1 MAGRAAFPRKSQG
14 SCWNSRSPPPK
25 AERCLLKRAALLASH
40 CFPLCRLTRKGDC
53 LQGPDL
59 TPAQRH
65 GNRPQAPCRKDF
77 GILAFSGRARRH
89 SGKSPEG
96 MPRGTGQPCPRPQ
109 GQHKEWGAGARDDGS
124 RLYRSPVI
132 RGQTLDDKTAERER
146 DVRAEETGQGHAV
159 ARTGNRGAKGGND

>member
-1 MAGRAAFPRKSQG
+1 MCLFSFPPSQISGYNHPSLPTGTTKTCPVCPLLGNCIEKTCPPAQDSCLLSQLQLGGGWAGRGGGWGRVAGRAAFPRKSRG

-25 AERCLLKRAALLASH
+25 AERRLLKPTALLASH

-53 LQGPDL
+53 TQGPDP

-65 GNRPQAPCRKDF
+65 GNRPQAPCGKDF

-96 MPRGTGQPCPRPQ
+96 VPRGTG
-109 GQHKEWGAGARDDGS
+109 
-124 RLYRSPVI
+124 
-132 RGQTLDDKTAERER
+132 
-146 DVRAEETGQGHAV
+146 
-159 ARTGNRGAKGGND
+159 